1 MRRYSGPFLAFP
13 DRMACATHPSDL
25 TQKLNDLLM
34 DMITKNPE
42 TAKEAH
48 DLFLYMEENVLKPLV
63 ERTFESI
70 VNTLPAAEAEVAK
83 LLRNGGAN
91 WFCIP
96 KLKKAPLT
104 RS

>member
-1 MRRYSGPFLAFP
+1 
-13 DRMACATHPSDL
+13 MACATHPSDL